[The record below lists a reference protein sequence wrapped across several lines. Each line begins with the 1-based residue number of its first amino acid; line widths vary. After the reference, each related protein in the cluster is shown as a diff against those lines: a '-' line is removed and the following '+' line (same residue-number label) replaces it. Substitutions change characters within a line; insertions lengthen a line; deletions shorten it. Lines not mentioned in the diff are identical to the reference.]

1 MDRKALIDVAQ
12 AHGLAEVA
20 QMLASRSWT
29 PSELELLNFAIGA
42 QILLNETRQRA
53 LEAVVMAEYDPVRER
68 LLRSRPSTPVWT
80 GAAQRIG
87 RGCSRTFSTWRPRA
101 VRGVG
106 PWWTLTRCF
115 ALLCDGGLSSPV
127 SCGGGR
133 RGG

>member
-68 LLRSRPSTPVWT
+68 LLRSRIRCSGSLVELEAILNEALSRSTF
-80 GAAQRIG
+80 GKN
-87 RGCSRTFSTWRPRA
+87 
-101 VRGVG
+101 
-106 PWWTLTRCF
+106 
-115 ALLCDGGLSSPV
+115 
-127 SCGGGR
+127 
-133 RGG
+133 